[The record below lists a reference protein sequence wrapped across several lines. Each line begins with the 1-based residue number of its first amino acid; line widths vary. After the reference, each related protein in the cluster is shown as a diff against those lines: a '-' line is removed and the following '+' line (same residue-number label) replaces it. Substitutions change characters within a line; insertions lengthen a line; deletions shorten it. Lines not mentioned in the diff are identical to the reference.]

1 MRYRGRLGW
10 IVSIMFFPRFVL
22 SCIKSIFIWHCFISK
37 VFDELVKYHGS
48 PHISSANLMVCM
60 TALTNIAKLRP
71 NFFMSKVIVALEML
85 HANLPPTLAKSN
97 TEASSQ
103 DVWSQDG
110 LYVVRRHE
118 KSRR

>member
-1 MRYRGRLGW
+1 
-10 IVSIMFFPRFVL
+10 MFFPRFVL

-85 HANLPPTLAKSN
+85 HANLPPTLAK
-97 TEASSQ
+97 
-103 DVWSQDG
+103 
-110 LYVVRRHE
+110 
-118 KSRR
+118 